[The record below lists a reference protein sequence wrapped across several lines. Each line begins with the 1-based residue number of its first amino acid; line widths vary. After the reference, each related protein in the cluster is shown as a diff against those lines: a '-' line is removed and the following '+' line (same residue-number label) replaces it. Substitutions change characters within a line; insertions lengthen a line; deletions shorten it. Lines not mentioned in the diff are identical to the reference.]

1 MAEKLKR
8 EFIELL
14 ETDKEFRYTVAGYL
28 GLSEVLRRMDRME
41 ERMLALEERMLKL
54 EERMLRVEEN
64 QERLWEAVKRLEENQ
79 ERLWEAVKRLEENQ
93 RKFWEAVKGLEEG
106 QNRLWRYV
114 KSGFKEL
121 REMLGVTFEAT
132 ARASIDVLLDEMG
145 YPEASVSVKHF
156 AVDGEVVEVDALCED
171 PLVVGEIT
179 DYIKFRDEAESE
191 VEKLRSRI
199 SLVERRYGRRVM
211 LAVLVV
217 ATASEEVSSH
227 LREVAGR
234 NGIFVV
240 LGGEIRE
247 KLEA

>member
-1 MAEKLKR
+1 
-8 EFIELL
+8 
-14 ETDKEFRYTVAGYL
+14 
-28 GLSEVLRRMDRME
+28 
-41 ERMLALEERMLKL
+41 
-54 EERMLRVEEN
+54 
-64 QERLWEAVKRLEENQ
+64 
-79 ERLWEAVKRLEENQ
+79 
-93 RKFWEAVKGLEEG
+93 
-106 QNRLWRYV
+106 
-114 KSGFKEL
+114 
-121 REMLGVTFEAT
+121 MLGVTFEAT
-132 ARASIDVLLDEMG
+132 ARAFIDVLLDEMG

-156 AVDGEVVEVDALCED
+156 AVDGEVVEVDAFCED

-179 DYIKFRDEAESE
+179 NYIKSRDEAESE

-234 NGIFVV
+234 NGILVV
-240 LGGEIRE
+240 LGREIRE

>member
-93 RKFWEAVKGLEEG
+93 RKLWEAVKGLEEG
-106 QNRLWRYV
+106 QNKLWRYV

-132 ARASIDVLLDEMG
+132 ARAFIDVLLDEMG

-156 AVDGEVVEVDALCED
+156 AVDGEVVEVDAFCED
-171 PLVVGEIT
+171 PLVVGEIPIT
-179 DYIKFRDEAESE
+179 SSQGTRPSR
-191 VEKLRSRI
+191 RSR
-199 SLVERRYGRRVM
+199 SSGAGSPSSRGD
-211 LAVLVV
+211 
-217 ATASEEVSSH
+217 TA
-227 LREVAGR
+227 
-234 NGIFVV
+234 
-240 LGGEIRE
+240 GGSCWLYWWWPPLLKRSA
-247 KLEA
+247 LT

>member
-64 QERLWEAVKRLEENQ
+64 QERLWEAVK
-79 ERLWEAVKRLEENQ
+79 
-93 RKFWEAVKGLEEG
+93 GLEEG
-106 QNRLWRYV
+106 QNKLWRYV

-132 ARASIDVLLDEMG
+132 ARAFIDVLLDEMG
-145 YPEASVSVKHF
+145 YPESSVSVKHF
-156 AVDGEVVEVDALCED
+156 AVDGEVVEVDAFCEN

-179 DYIKFRDEAESE
+179 NYIRSRDEAESE

-199 SLVERRYGRRVM
+199 SLVEGRYGRRVM

-234 NGIFVV
+234 NGILVV
-240 LGGEIRE
+240 LGREIRE

>member
-1 MAEKLKR
+1 
-8 EFIELL
+8 
-14 ETDKEFRYTVAGYL
+14 
-28 GLSEVLRRMDRME
+28 ME

-93 RKFWEAVKGLEEG
+93 RKLWEAVKGLEEG

-114 KSGFKEL
+114 KSGFREL

-132 ARASIDVLLDEMG
+132 ARAFIDVLLDEMG
-145 YPEASVSVKHF
+145 YLEASVSVKHF
-156 AVDGEVVEVDALCED
+156 AVDGEVVEVDAFCED

-179 DYIKFRDEAESE
+179 DYIKSRDEAESE

-234 NGIFVV
+234 NGILVV
-240 LGGEIRE
+240 LGREIRE

>member
-1 MAEKLKR
+1 
-8 EFIELL
+8 
-14 ETDKEFRYTVAGYL
+14 
-28 GLSEVLRRMDRME
+28 
-41 ERMLALEERMLKL
+41 
-54 EERMLRVEEN
+54 
-64 QERLWEAVKRLEENQ
+64 
-79 ERLWEAVKRLEENQ
+79 
-93 RKFWEAVKGLEEG
+93 
-106 QNRLWRYV
+106 V

-121 REMLGVTFEAT
+121 REMLGMTFEAT
-132 ARASIDVLLDEMG
+132 ARAFIDVLLDEMG

-156 AVDGEVVEVDALCED
+156 AVDGEVVEVDAFCED
-171 PLVVGEIT
+171 PLVVGEINN
-179 DYIKFRDEAESE
+179 YIKSRDEAESE

-234 NGIFVV
+234 NGILVV
-240 LGGEIRE
+240 LGREIGE

>member
-64 QERLWEAVKRLEENQ
+64 QERLWEAVKRLEE
-79 ERLWEAVKRLEENQ
+79 
-93 RKFWEAVKGLEEG
+93 G

-121 REMLGVTFEAT
+121 KEMLGVTFEAT
-132 ARASIDVLLDEMG
+132 ARAFIDVLLDEMG

-156 AVDGEVVEVDALCED
+156 AVDGEVVEVDAFCED

-179 DYIKFRDEAESE
+179 DYIKSRDEAESE
-191 VEKLRSRI
+191 VEKLRDRV

-217 ATASEEVSSH
+217 ATASEEVSSY

-234 NGIFVV
+234 NGILVV
-240 LGGEIRE
+240 LGREIRE

>member
-41 ERMLALEERMLKL
+41 ERMLAPEERMLKIEESL
-54 EERMLRVEEN
+54 EGFE
-64 QERLWEAVKRLEENQ
+64 KRLEK
-79 ERLWEAVKRLEENQ
+79 LWK
-93 RKFWEAVKGLEEG
+93 
-106 QNRLWRYV
+106 YV
-114 KSGFKEL
+114 DSGFRGL

-132 ARASIDVLLDEMG
+132 ARAFIGVLLKEMG

-156 AVDGEVVEVDALCED
+156 AVDGEVVEVDTFCED

-179 DYIKFRDEAESE
+179 NYIKSRDEAESE

-217 ATASEEVSSH
+217 ATASEEVSSY

-234 NGIFVV
+234 NGILVV
-240 LGGEIRE
+240 LGREIRE

>member
-121 REMLGVTFEAT
+121 KEMLGVTFEAT
-132 ARASIDVLLDEMG
+132 ARAFIDALLDEMG

-156 AVDGEVVEVDALCED
+156 AVDGEVVEVDAFCED

-211 LAVLVV
+211 LAVLVA

-234 NGIFVV
+234 NGILVV
-240 LGGEIRE
+240 LGREIGE

>member
-79 ERLWEAVKRLEENQ
+79 
-93 RKFWEAVKGLEEG
+93 RKLWEAVKGLEEG
-106 QNRLWRYV
+106 QNKLWRYV

-132 ARASIDVLLDEMG
+132 ARAFIDVLLDEMG
-145 YPEASVSVKHF
+145 YPESSVSVKHF
-156 AVDGEVVEVDALCED
+156 AVDGEVVEVDAFCEN

-179 DYIKFRDEAESE
+179 NYIRSRDEAESE

-199 SLVERRYGRRVM
+199 SLVEGRYGRRVM

-234 NGIFVV
+234 NGILVV
-240 LGGEIRE
+240 LGREIRE

>member
-14 ETDKEFRYTVAGYL
+14 EADKEFRYTVAGYL

-54 EERMLRVEEN
+54 EERMLKVEEN
-64 QERLWEAVKRLEENQ
+64 QERLWEAVKRLEE
-79 ERLWEAVKRLEENQ
+79 
-93 RKFWEAVKGLEEG
+93 G
-106 QNRLWRYV
+106 QNKLWRYV

-132 ARASIDVLLDEMG
+132 ARAFIAVLLDEMG
-145 YPEASVSVKHF
+145 YPEARVDVKHF
-156 AVDGEVVEVDALCED
+156 AVDGEVVEVDAFCED
-171 PLVVGEIT
+171 PLVVGEFT
-179 DYIKFRDEAESE
+179 NYIRSRDEAGSE
-191 VEKLRSRI
+191 VERLRSRI
-199 SLVERRYGRRVM
+199 SLVEKRYGRRVM

-217 ATASEEVSSH
+217 ATASEEVSSY

-234 NGIFVV
+234 NGILIV
-240 LGGEIRE
+240 LGREIRE
-247 KLEA
+247 KLEV

>member
-64 QERLWEAVKRLEENQ
+64 QERLWEAVKRLEE
-79 ERLWEAVKRLEENQ
+79 
-93 RKFWEAVKGLEEG
+93 G
-106 QNRLWRYV
+106 QNKLWRYV

-132 ARASIDVLLDEMG
+132 ARAFIDVLLDEMG

-156 AVDGEVVEVDALCED
+156 AVEGEVVEVDAFCEG

-179 DYIKFRDEAESE
+179 NYIRSIRSRDEAESE

-199 SLVERRYGRRVM
+199 SLVERRHGRRVM
-211 LAVLVV
+211 LAVMVV

-234 NGIFVV
+234 NGILVV
-240 LGGEIRE
+240 LGREIRE
-247 KLEA
+247 ELEV

>member
-14 ETDKEFRYTVAGYL
+14 ETDKEFRYTVERYL
-28 GLSEVLRRMDRME
+28 DLSEVLRMME
-41 ERMLALEERMLKL
+41 ERILALEERMSKIEERMLKL
-54 EERMLRVEEN
+54 EEN
-64 QERLWEAVKRLEENQ
+64 QRRSLKDFEKRLEK
-79 ERLWEAVKRLEENQ
+79 LWK
-93 RKFWEAVKGLEEG
+93 
-106 QNRLWRYV
+106 YV
-114 KSGFKEL
+114 NSGFRGLK
-121 REMLGVTFEAT
+121 EMLGVTFEAT
-132 ARASIDVLLDEMG
+132 ARAFIDVLLDEMG

-156 AVDGEVVEVDALCED
+156 AVDGEVVEVDAFCED

-179 DYIKFRDEAESE
+179 DYIKSRDEAELE

-199 SLVERRYGRRVM
+199 SLVEGRYGRRVM

-217 ATASEEVSSH
+217 ATASEEVSSY

-234 NGIFVV
+234 NGILVV
-240 LGGEIRE
+240 LGREIRE

>member
-79 ERLWEAVKRLEENQ
+79 
-93 RKFWEAVKGLEEG
+93 RKLWEAVKGLEEG

-132 ARASIDVLLDEMG
+132 ARAFIDVLLDEMG

-156 AVDGEVVEVDALCED
+156 AVDGEVVEVDAFCED

-179 DYIKFRDEAESE
+179 DYIRSRDEAESE
-191 VEKLRSRI
+191 VEKLRDRV

-217 ATASEEVSSH
+217 ATASEEVSSY

-234 NGIFVV
+234 NGILVV
-240 LGGEIRE
+240 LGREIRE

>member
-79 ERLWEAVKRLEENQ
+79 
-93 RKFWEAVKGLEEG
+93 RKLWEAVKGLEEG

-121 REMLGVTFEAT
+121 REMLGMTFEAT
-132 ARASIDVLLDEMG
+132 ARAFIDVLLDEMG

-156 AVDGEVVEVDALCED
+156 AVDGEVVEVDAFCED

-179 DYIKFRDEAESE
+179 NYIKSRDEAESE
-191 VEKLRSRI
+191 VKKLRSRI

-234 NGIFVV
+234 NGILVV
-240 LGGEIRE
+240 LGREIGE

>member
-54 EERMLRVEEN
+54 EERMLKV
-64 QERLWEAVKRLEENQ
+64 EENQ

-93 RKFWEAVKGLEEG
+93 RKLWEAVKGLEEG

-114 KSGFKEL
+114 KSGFREL

-132 ARASIDVLLDEMG
+132 ARAFIDVLLDEMG
-145 YPEASVSVKHF
+145 YPEASVNVKHF
-156 AVDGEVVEVDALCED
+156 AVDGEVVEVDAFCEV

-179 DYIKFRDEAESE
+179 NYIRSRYEAESE

-234 NGIFVV
+234 NGILVV
-240 LGGEIRE
+240 LGREIRE

>member
-14 ETDKEFRYTVAGYL
+14 EKDKEFRYTAAGYL
-28 GLSEVLRRMDRME
+28 GLPEVLRRMDRME

-234 NGIFVV
+234 NGILVV
-240 LGGEIRE
+240 LCREIGE

>member
-64 QERLWEAVKRLEENQ
+64 QERLWGAVKR
-79 ERLWEAVKRLEENQ
+79 
-93 RKFWEAVKGLEEG
+93 LEEG

-132 ARASIDVLLDEMG
+132 ARAFIDVLLDEMG

-156 AVDGEVVEVDALCED
+156 AVDGEVVEVDAFCED

-179 DYIKFRDEAESE
+179 NYIKSRDEAESE
-191 VEKLRSRI
+191 VEKLRDRI
-199 SLVERRYGRRVM
+199 SLVEGRYGRRVM

-217 ATASEEVSSH
+217 ATASEEVSSY

-234 NGIFVV
+234 NGILVV
-240 LGGEIRE
+240 LGREIRE

>member
-14 ETDKEFRYTVAGYL
+14 EKDKEFRYTAAGYL
-28 GLSEVLRRMDRME
+28 GLPEVLRRMDRME
-41 ERMLALEERMLKL
+41 ERMLASEERMSKIEKSL
-54 EERMLRVEEN
+54 EEFE
-64 QERLWEAVKRLEENQ
+64 KRLEK
-79 ERLWEAVKRLEENQ
+79 L
-93 RKFWEAVKGLEEG
+93 RK
-106 QNRLWRYV
+106 YV
-114 KSGFKEL
+114 DSGFRGL

-234 NGIFVV
+234 NGILVV
-240 LGGEIRE
+240 LGREIRE

>member
-41 ERMLALEERMLKL
+41 ERMLALEERML
-54 EERMLRVEEN
+54 RVEEN
-64 QERLWEAVKRLEENQ
+64 QERLWEAVKR
-79 ERLWEAVKRLEENQ
+79 
-93 RKFWEAVKGLEEG
+93 LEEG

-132 ARASIDVLLDEMG
+132 ARAFIDVLLDEMG

-156 AVDGEVVEVDALCED
+156 AVDGEVVEVDAFCED

-179 DYIKFRDEAESE
+179 DYIKSRDEAESE

-211 LAVLVV
+211 LALLVV
-217 ATASEEVSSH
+217 ATAFEEVSSH

-234 NGIFVV
+234 NGILVV
-240 LGGEIRE
+240 LSREIRE

>member
-64 QERLWEAVKRLEENQ
+64 QERLWGAVKR
-79 ERLWEAVKRLEENQ
+79 
-93 RKFWEAVKGLEEG
+93 LEEG

-132 ARASIDVLLDEMG
+132 ARAFIDVLLDEMG

-156 AVDGEVVEVDALCED
+156 AVDGEVVEVDAFCED

-179 DYIKFRDEAESE
+179 DYIKSRDEAESE

-234 NGIFVV
+234 NGILVV
-240 LGGEIRE
+240 LGREIRE

>member
-1 MAEKLKR
+1 MEKLWK
-8 EFIELL
+8 
-14 ETDKEFRYTVAGYL
+14 
-28 GLSEVLRRMDRME
+28 
-41 ERMLALEERMLKL
+41 
-54 EERMLRVEEN
+54 
-64 QERLWEAVKRLEENQ
+64 
-79 ERLWEAVKRLEENQ
+79 
-93 RKFWEAVKGLEEG
+93 
-106 QNRLWRYV
+106 YV
-114 KSGFKEL
+114 DSGFREL

-132 ARASIDVLLDEMG
+132 ARAFIGVLLKEMG

-156 AVDGEVVEVDALCED
+156 AVDGEVVEVDAFCED

-179 DYIKFRDEAESE
+179 DYIKSRDEAESE

-199 SLVERRYGRRVM
+199 SLVEERYGRRVM

-234 NGIFVV
+234 NGILVV
-240 LGGEIRE
+240 LGREIRE

>member
-64 QERLWEAVKRLEENQ
+64 QERLWEAVKRLEE
-79 ERLWEAVKRLEENQ
+79 
-93 RKFWEAVKGLEEG
+93 G

-132 ARASIDVLLDEMG
+132 AMAFIDVLLDEMG

-156 AVDGEVVEVDALCED
+156 PVDGEVVEVDAFCED

-179 DYIKFRDEAESE
+179 DYIKSRDEAESE

-199 SLVERRYGRRVM
+199 SLVEGRYGRRVM
-211 LAVLVV
+211 LAVLVM
-217 ATASEEVSSH
+217 ATASEEVSSY

-234 NGIFVV
+234 NGILVV
-240 LGGEIRE
+240 LGREIGE

>member
-54 EERMLRVEEN
+54 EERMLKV
-64 QERLWEAVKRLEENQ
+64 EENQ

-93 RKFWEAVKGLEEG
+93 RKLWEAVKGLEEG

-114 KSGFKEL
+114 KSGFREL

-132 ARASIDVLLDEMG
+132 ARAFIDVLLDEMG
-145 YPEASVSVKHF
+145 YPEASVNVKHF
-156 AVDGEVVEVDALCED
+156 AVDGEVVEVDAFCED

-179 DYIKFRDEAESE
+179 NYIRSRYEAESE

-234 NGIFVV
+234 NGILVV
-240 LGGEIRE
+240 LGREIRE

>member
-93 RKFWEAVKGLEEG
+93 RKLWEAVKGLEEG
-106 QNRLWRYV
+106 QNKLWRYV

-132 ARASIDVLLDEMG
+132 ARAFIDVLLDEMG

-156 AVDGEVVEVDALCED
+156 AVDGEVVEVDAFCED

-179 DYIKFRDEAESE
+179 DYIKSRDEAESE

-234 NGIFVV
+234 NGILVV
-240 LGGEIRE
+240 LGREIRE

>member
-64 QERLWEAVKRLEENQ
+64 QERLWEAVKRLEE
-79 ERLWEAVKRLEENQ
+79 
-93 RKFWEAVKGLEEG
+93 G

-114 KSGFKEL
+114 KSGFREL

-132 ARASIDVLLDEMG
+132 ARAFIDVLLDEMG

-156 AVDGEVVEVDALCED
+156 AVDGEVVEVDAFCED

-179 DYIKFRDEAESE
+179 NYIKSRNEAESE
-191 VEKLRSRI
+191 VEKLRSRV
-199 SLVERRYGRRVM
+199 SLVEGRYGRRVM

-217 ATASEEVSSH
+217 ATASEEVSSY

-234 NGIFVV
+234 NGILVV
-240 LGGEIRE
+240 LGREIRE

>member
-41 ERMLALEERMLKL
+41 ERMLVLEERMLKL

-64 QERLWEAVKRLEENQ
+64 QERLWEAVKR
-79 ERLWEAVKRLEENQ
+79 
-93 RKFWEAVKGLEEG
+93 LEEG

-132 ARASIDVLLDEMG
+132 ARAFIDVLLDEMG

-156 AVDGEVVEVDALCED
+156 AVDGEVVEVDAFCED

-179 DYIKFRDEAESE
+179 DYIKSRDEAESE

-234 NGIFVV
+234 NGILVV
-240 LGGEIRE
+240 LGREIGE

>member
-64 QERLWEAVKRLEENQ
+64 QERLWEAVKRLEE
-79 ERLWEAVKRLEENQ
+79 
-93 RKFWEAVKGLEEG
+93 G

-114 KSGFKEL
+114 KSGFREL
-121 REMLGVTFEAT
+121 KEMLGVTFEAT
-132 ARASIDVLLDEMG
+132 ARAFIDVLLDEMG

-156 AVDGEVVEVDALCED
+156 AADGEVVEVDAFCED

-179 DYIKFRDEAESE
+179 DYIKSRDEAESE

-199 SLVERRYGRRVM
+199 SLVEERYGRRVM
-211 LAVLVV
+211 LALLVV
-217 ATASEEVSSH
+217 ATASEEVSSY

-234 NGIFVV
+234 NGILVV
-240 LGGEIRE
+240 LGREIRE

>member
-64 QERLWEAVKRLEENQ
+64 QERLWEAVKRLEE
-79 ERLWEAVKRLEENQ
+79 
-93 RKFWEAVKGLEEG
+93 G

-132 ARASIDVLLDEMG
+132 ARAFIDVLLDEMG

-156 AVDGEVVEVDALCED
+156 AVDGEVVEVDAFCED

-179 DYIKFRDEAESE
+179 DYIKSRDEAESE

-217 ATASEEVSSH
+217 ATASEEVSSY

-234 NGIFVV
+234 NGILVV
-240 LGGEIRE
+240 LGREIRE

>member
-64 QERLWEAVKRLEENQ
+64 QERLWEAVKRLEE
-79 ERLWEAVKRLEENQ
+79 
-93 RKFWEAVKGLEEG
+93 G
-106 QNRLWRYV
+106 QNKLWRYV
-114 KSGFKEL
+114 KSGFREL

-132 ARASIDVLLDEMG
+132 ARAFIDVLLDEMG

-156 AVDGEVVEVDALCED
+156 AVDGEVVEVDAFCED

-179 DYIKFRDEAESE
+179 NYIKSRDEAESE

-217 ATASEEVSSH
+217 ATASEEVSSY

-234 NGIFVV
+234 NGILVV
-240 LGGEIRE
+240 LGREIRE

>member
-64 QERLWEAVKRLEENQ
+64 QERLWEAVKRLEE
-79 ERLWEAVKRLEENQ
+79 
-93 RKFWEAVKGLEEG
+93 G
-106 QNRLWRYV
+106 QNRLWGYV

-132 ARASIDVLLDEMG
+132 ARAFIDVLLDEMG

-156 AVDGEVVEVDALCED
+156 AVDGEVVEVDAFCED

-179 DYIKFRDEAESE
+179 DYIKYRDEAESE

-234 NGIFVV
+234 NGILVV
-240 LGGEIRE
+240 LGREIGE